1 MLRPFAKALWRVWC
15 LRESPDVLPAA
26 NSFLLFTA
34 TAFALAGATGRLVM
48 LASGAEEQHG
58 SIGGIVMGTLTWIPT
73 AYFLLPHA
81 MRPQLGWTR
90 AKKVAA
96 AILWLFAFLDTAVV
110 TVSLGLLVMT
120 NAGAEVH
127 WWIGF
132 MQGASLV
139 LAGLFGWRVY
149 RYAAI
154 KLPKSW
160 T

>member
-15 LRESPDVLPAA
+15 LRESPDVLPAS

-34 TAFALAGATGRLVM
+34 TAFALAGAAARLVM

-90 AKKVAA
+90 AKKVSA
-96 AILWLFAFLDTAVV
+96 AILWLFAFSDMVIVSVALVLMATEGLAGQTA
-110 TVSLGLLVMT
+110 
-120 NAGAEVH
+120 

-132 MQGASLV
+132 LQGAALV
-139 LAGLFGWRVY
+139 LAGLFSWRVY
-149 RYAAI
+149 RFAATQ
-154 KLPKSW
+154 LPKAW